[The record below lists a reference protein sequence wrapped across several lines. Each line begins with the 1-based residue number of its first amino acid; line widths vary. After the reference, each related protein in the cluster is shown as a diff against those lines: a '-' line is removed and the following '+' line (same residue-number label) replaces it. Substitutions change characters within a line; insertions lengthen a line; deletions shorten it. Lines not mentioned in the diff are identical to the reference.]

1 MAPSAVGRG
10 AISSSLRVCAAVQAA
25 RFAEGS
31 VIDRTFTAARRLVPT
46 PPTPTSARR
55 RARNLRKVDE
65 ALHRNRD
72 GKPDAPRELVGQ
84 VVLRLERRQHLF
96 GHLAPTCSFGRN
108 ASGGRLTGRGGG
120 GECQALAYANKR
132 AQDQSIITRGGAAP
146 TYQNRRGS
154 TWPACPCL
162 IGRGS
167 PC

>member
-120 GECQALAYANKR
+120 VSARPWHTRTNARRTN
-132 AQDQSIITRGGAAP
+132 QSSRGAAP